1 VSPTW
6 PRPSQ
11 ASALGRG
18 LHALWSGQAARHGP
32 CGGPQP
38 WDVVIVGTGYGGSAA
53 AAALAGCTAADGQGG
68 RRPLRLCILE
78 RGQELRPGD
87 FPSRL
92 AELPGH
98 LRIGQQATGEV
109 GGQAEGLFDV
119 RVGDDVMALVANG
132 VGGGSLINAGVLL
145 EPVPGELRR
154 ADFAAQVQALRDDAW
169 FQRARVVLGG
179 EHVGPAGPRLNT
191 IDLHPQHAKQPLA
204 KAQAMQALAGRDQQ
218 AQAVP
223 ITVAMTPGPN
233 AAGVELPGCTLC
245 GDCMTGCNV
254 GAKDSL
260 DVNLLRQAVDAGAQL
275 FTGASVS
282 RLQPAPARR
291 GTPPAASPGQAA
303 DDMPCWTLEV
313 EHTRPDLQARETG
326 PLALQAHHVI
336 LAAGTFGSTEILLRS
351 RSAALA
357 LSPRLG
363 ERFSWAISSPK
374 CNSHFSG
381 WKLRVD
387 GLL

>member
-1 VSPTW
+1 
-6 PRPSQ
+6 
-11 ASALGRG
+11 LGRS
-18 LHALWSGQAARHGP
+18 LHALWSGQAAPRGP
-32 CGGPQP
+32 DGRLQP

-53 AAALAGCTAADGQGG
+53 AAALAGCTVADDQGR

-145 EPVPGELRR
+145 EPAPGDLRR
-154 ADFAAQVQALRDDAW
+154 AHFAAQVQALRDDAW
-169 FQRARVVLGG
+169 FQRARVAVGG
-179 EHVGPAGPRLNT
+179 EHPGPAGPRLNT
-191 IDLHPQHAKQPLA
+191 IARHPQHARQPLA
-204 KAQAMQALAGRDQQ
+204 KTQAMQVLAGRPQQ

-260 DVNLLRQAVDAGAQL
+260 DVNLLRQAVVTVHSAANRQESRGA
-275 FTGASVS
+275 
-282 RLQPAPARR
+282 
-291 GTPPAASPGQAA
+291 
-303 DDMPCWTLEV
+303 
-313 EHTRPDLQARETG
+313 HAREDFPNRDDENWMKHTLTWLDG
-326 PLALQAHHVI
+326 KGKVKVDYRPVHTYTL
-336 LAAGTFGSTEILLRS
+336 SEEIQYI
-351 RSAALA
+351 A
-357 LSPRLG
+357 
-363 ERFSWAISSPK
+363 PK
-374 CNSHFSG
+374 A
-381 WKLRVD
+381 RVY
-387 GLL
+387 